1 MFDIQQEGDV
11 VIVVPQYDLR
21 EFEFG
26 QIEAEGAEVLE
37 ILDEVK
43 YVPTRYHEIIDNE
56 WCGLIVEYE

>member
-1 MFDIQQEGDV
+1 SPDCFRNLLKQ
-11 VIVVPQYDLR
+11 LR
-21 EFEFG
+21 G
-26 QIEAEGAEVLE
+26 VEVLE